1 MAAKAKSGSRWL
13 SIGPLHLILICC
25 LIILVLIVNGL
36 FELNRTQE
44 SLRAILE
51 NQGVTLL
58 RGLERQIQNTVST
71 IEVMESVPGAHLLN
85 IASSRNFF
93 ALEDD
98 IVDYLLEIAA
108 LVDKNA
114 ALQTLSPQELESAA
128 RSSGLS
134 RIDIL
139 DGLSRSEIT
148 ERGLSPY
155 LPLAEGIRNMVIV
168 PFKKLQPDMG
178 DLFSVAIRRTARDGI
193 VAVSID
199 HLQMKNLRRRF
210 AIQDVLET
218 MGFGEGVLY
227 LLVFDRSLLPVAQ
240 VKSDRTGKIEGS
252 SVLESVGEGVQTE
265 SRLRLMP
272 DKQEV
277 FEVATI
283 LNLEERPYGVIQVG
297 LSTQETQ
304 SVLSRS
310 RSNVVLSITV
320 LLALSMAGVT
330 LIYVNQERHLRRLR
344 EMEGRAQAAE
354 RHLAIGKLGA
364 GLAHEIRNP
373 LNAIGMAIQRL
384 QREFLP
390 RDKTKQKEYGRFMGV
405 IREEIT
411 RLNQIVDQFVLFSK
425 PYTLTLASVSLADI
439 LGNISVLFAEEL
451 KTRSIVM
458 DLEVDPT
465 LPSLKIDK
473 GKITQALINIVT
485 NGLYAME
492 GGGRLAIQAEIDRR
506 DWVKVTVSD
515 TGKGIPKEEIEK
527 VFDYSYTTR
536 EKGLGL
542 GLPIAHKVIEE
553 HGGKITIESQ
563 VRKGTTISIYLPV
576 GGP

>member
-98 IVDYLLEIAA
+98 IVDYLLKIAA
-108 LVDKNA
+108 LVDENA

-168 PFKKLQPDMG
+168 PFKKLQPDKG

-227 LLVFDRSLLPVAQ
+227 LLVFDHSLLPVAQ

-252 SVLESVGEGVQTE
+252 SVLEAVGGGVQTE

-277 FEVATI
+277 FEVAKI

-297 LSTQETQ
+297 LSTQEIQ

-310 RSNVVLSITV
+310 RSNVVLSIAV

-390 RDKTKQKEYGRFMGV
+390 RDKTKKKEYGRFMGV

-465 LPSLKIDK
+465 LPPLKIDK

-492 GGGRLAIQAEIDRR
+492 GGGKLAIQAEIDRR

-563 VRKGTTISIYLPV
+563 VRKGTTISIYLP
-576 GGP
+576 GWGP